1 MTAEKTGHASG
12 TGSTLRQDL
21 QQAERR
27 KKLEAVGLVAPLLLL
42 MIIFYF
48 VPIILMLYHSVDNAR
63 MRAAMPRVAAALE
76 QWDGKGLPDGHIF
89 AVTIHDLKQAR
100 KKRTIARVGR
110 RLNFDKPGFYSL
122 MSRSGRKLARLED
135 CHPCAPGWARKTLI
149 KIDKRWADPAYWTV
163 LKRGL
168 QNTSMIYLLSA
179 LDLRYNDQNQIVRV
193 PEKQAVYIAVITRTI
208 YISAAVTVLCLLLGF
223 PVAYFLATAKPRTRN
238 LFMIVLL
245 LVFWTSLLVR
255 TLSWILVLQNHGVV
269 NSGLMG
275 LGLINQPL
283 DMIFNRFAVYI
294 AMTHVLLPFMV
305 LPLYSVMRGISPSYV
320 RAAHS
325 LGATPF
331 RAFWSVYLPQTLP
344 GIGAGG
350 LMVFIQALGYYITP
364 ALVGGPKDQMISYFV
379 AFFVNERVNWSMASS
394 LGLVLL
400 LLTGTL
406 YLIFGRKVNIA
417 NMKMG

>member
-1 MTAEKTGHASG
+1 MANTTPIDKTADNS
-12 TGSTLRQDL
+12 SLRQRL
-21 QQAERR
+21 ALAERR
-27 KKLEAVGLVAPLLLL
+27 KKFEAVGLVTPLLLL
-42 MIIFYF
+42 MIVFYF
-48 VPIILMLYHSVDNAR
+48 VPIVLMLHRSIDNSQ
-63 MRAAMPRVAAALE
+63 MRAAMPDVAVALGW
-76 QWDGKGLPDGHIF
+76 WDGKGLPEEKVYAALVRDI
-89 AVTIHDLKQAR
+89 KQAR
-100 KKRTIARVGR
+100 KNKTIAKVGR
-110 RLNFDKPGFYSL
+110 RLNFDKSGFYSL
-122 MSRSGRKLARLED
+122 LSRSGRKLKRIKN
-135 CHPCAPGWARKTLI
+135 CAPSCKQTLI
-149 KIDKRWADPAYWTV
+149 KIDKRWGERSYWAV

-168 QNTSMIYLLSA
+168 QNTSMVYLLSA
-179 LDLRYNDQNQIVRV
+179 LDLRYNDDNQIVSV
-193 PEKQAVYIAVITRTI
+193 PEKQAVYISVITRTI
-208 YISAAVTVLCLLLGF
+208 YISVAVTLLCLLLGF
-223 PVAYFLATAKPRTRN
+223 PVAYFLATAEPRIRN
-238 LFMIVLL
+238 IFMIVLL

-275 LGLINQPL
+275 LGLTSQPL
-283 DMIFNRFAVYI
+283 DLIFNRFAVYV

-305 LPLYSVMRGISPSYV
+305 LPLYSVMRGIPTTYV

-331 RAFWSVYLPQTLP
+331 TAFWTVYLPQTLP

-364 ALVGGPKDQMISYFV
+364 ALVGGPGDQMVSYFV
-379 AFFVNERVNWSMASS
+379 AFFVNERVNWSMASA

-400 LLTGTL
+400 VLTGSL